1 MFNSHAM
8 IYQNLAKCPDI
19 ALRPETNKS
28 TSMSPSERRAAEITN
43 LREAE
48 VKQKIVQWETENQSD
63 SKFLAFLTKQ
73 LYN

>member
-1 MFNSHAM
+1 M
-8 IYQNLAKCPDI
+8 IYKNFSKCPDI
-19 ALRPETNKS
+19 ALRRETDKS

-43 LREAE
+43 LSEAE
-48 VKQKIVQWETENQSD
+48 VKQKIVQWEIENQSD